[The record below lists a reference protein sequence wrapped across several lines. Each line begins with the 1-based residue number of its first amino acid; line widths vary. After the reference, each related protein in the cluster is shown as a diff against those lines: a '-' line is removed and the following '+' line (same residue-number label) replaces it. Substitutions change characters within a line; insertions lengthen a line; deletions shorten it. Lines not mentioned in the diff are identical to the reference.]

1 MAPSD
6 PSGTSPVRR
15 QAELRW
21 RTIAFLVLP
30 IFGLMVKLRIKPGS
44 HLPTEGPFILS
55 PNHYSE
61 IDPIVMGVVVWKLRR
76 TPRFLAKSSLFKV
89 PALGWLLRF
98 TGQIPVEREAG
109 AKLGEPLKAATLLAE
124 RGQGVIVY
132 PEGTLTK
139 DPELWPMK
147 GKSGAI
153 RMALEQ
159 GIPLYPAAHWGTQ
172 NWMGHYAKKIRVFP
186 RTTIDVVVGP
196 PMDLSKYVGKL
207 LTRDLVESATTE
219 LMDQVASLLAELR
232 GEPKP
237 AKLFDPSEGMGS

>member
-1 MAPSD
+1 MARVPSK
-6 PSGTSPVRR
+6 SPRVTRG
-15 QAELRW
+15 AELRW
-21 RTIAFLVLP
+21 RIIALLVLP
-30 IFGLMVKLRIKPGS
+30 IFGAMVKLRIKPGS
-44 HLPTEGPFILS
+44 ALPAQGPFILS

-76 TPRFLAKSSLFKV
+76 TPRFLAKASLFKV
-89 PALGWLLRF
+89 PGLAWLLRF

-109 AKLGEPLKAATLLAE
+109 ARLGEPLKAATLLAE

-139 DPELWPMK
+139 DPDLWPMV

-172 NWMGHYAKKIRVFP
+172 NLMGRYAKTIRVFP
-186 RTTIDVVVGP
+186 RTTIDAVIGGP
-196 PMDLSKYVGKL
+196 LDLSRFQGKP
-207 LTRDLVESATTE
+207 LTREILSEATE
-219 LMDQVASLLAELR
+219 MLMDEISHLVGELR
-232 GEPKP
+232 NEKPPATRFDP
-237 AKLFDPSEGMGS
+237 AKAV

>member
-1 MAPSD
+1 VGDQTPR
-6 PSGTSPVRR
+6 SPVRR
-15 QAELRW
+15 QAEFRW

-30 IFGLMVKLRIKPGS
+30 IFGMMVKLRIKPGS
-44 HLPTEGPFILS
+44 TLPPEGPFILS

-76 TPRFLAKSSLFKV
+76 TPRFLAKSSLFRV

-109 AKLGEPLKAATLLAE
+109 GKLGEPLKAAALLAE

-147 GKSGAI
+147 GKSGAV

-186 RTTIDVVVGP
+186 RTTIDAVVGP
-196 PMDLSKYVGKL
+196 PFDLTKYQGKP
-207 LTRDLVESATTE
+207 LTRDVLEKATTE
-219 LMDQVASLLAELR
+219 LMNEVARLLADLR
-232 GEPKP
+232 GEPQP
-237 AKLFDPSEGMGS
+237 VELLDPSKGSA

>member
-1 MAPSD
+1 MGDQTPR
-6 PSGTSPVRR
+6 SPVRR
-15 QAELRW
+15 QAEFRW

-30 IFGLMVKLRIKPGS
+30 IFGMMVKLRIKPGS
-44 HLPTEGPFILS
+44 ALPLEGPFILS

-89 PALGWLLRF
+89 PALGWLMRF
-98 TGQIPVEREAG
+98 TGQIPVEREVG
-109 AKLGEPLKAATLLAE
+109 AKLGEPLKEAALLVE

-159 GIPLYPAAHWGTQ
+159 GIPLYPAAYGGTQ

-186 RTTIDVVVGP
+186 RTTIDAVVGP
-196 PMDLSKYVGKL
+196 PLDLTKYQGKP
-207 LTRDLVESATTE
+207 LTRDLVEKATAE
-219 LMDQVASLLAELR
+219 LMDEVARLLADLR
-232 GEPKP
+232 GEPQP
-237 AKLFDPSEGMGS
+237 VELFDPSKGSA

>member
-1 MAPSD
+1 MGDQTPR
-6 PSGTSPVRR
+6 SPVRR
-15 QAELRW
+15 QAEFRW

-30 IFGLMVKLRIKPGS
+30 IFGMMVKLRIKPGS
-44 HLPTEGPFILS
+44 TLPPEGPFILS

-76 TPRFLAKSSLFKV
+76 TPRFLAKSSLFRV

-109 AKLGEPLKAATLLAE
+109 GKLGEPLKAAALLAE

-147 GKSGAI
+147 GKSGAV

-186 RTTIDVVVGP
+186 RTTIDAVVGP
-196 PMDLSKYVGKL
+196 PFDLTKYQGKP
-207 LTRDLVESATTE
+207 LTRDVLEKATTE
-219 LMDQVASLLAELR
+219 LMNEVARLLADLR
-232 GEPKP
+232 GEPQP
-237 AKLFDPSEGMGS
+237 VELLDPSKGSA